1 MTEPFENHFL
11 TTLEPDEFNRIRGVL
26 RRVTVAVDQIVIDQG
41 GPVDD
46 VYFPIDAQFAN
57 LTRFADGQAIE
68 TAVIG
73 NEGITGLAAFMA
85 NRNCAWEVGCRAG
98 GEAYI
103 GSAAALRALAAE
115 CPRLMERLMA
125 LTDFYQAQA
134 AQTAAC
140 NALHSVAERIA
151 RWMLTARDLSPKD
164 ILMFRQEELARM
176 IGARRTTVS
185 DVASQLKQRKLI
197 AYGRGSIRIVDRAG
211 LEAASC
217 ECYGV
222 LKTRLTDVLQR
233 SSGG

>member
-1 MTEPFENHFL
+1 MTVTPDNLFL
-11 TTLEPDEFNRIRGVL
+11 AALDPAEAERLRALL

-41 GPVDD
+41 APVEE

-57 LTRFADGQAIE
+57 LIRFSDGQAIE
-68 TAVIG
+68 TAVVG

-85 NRNCAWEVGCRAG
+85 DRDCAWEVGCRAG
-98 GEAYI
+98 GDAYV
-103 GSAAALRALAAE
+103 GSAAGLRALALDR
-115 CPRLMERLMA
+115 PRLMERLMA

-151 RWMLTARDLSPKD
+151 RWMLTARDLSPRD
-164 ILMFRQEELARM
+164 TLVFRQEELARL

-197 AYGRGSIRIVDRAG
+197 AYGRGSIRIVDRVG

-217 ECYGV
+217 ECYAM
-222 LKTRLTDVLQR
+222 LKTRLAGVLER
-233 SSGG
+233 PAGG